1 MKWSF
6 ASYFFKVIFFSKN
19 RQRLLILAVVGLFI
33 SSFALIFL
41 QSTMGGLQHKLTN
54 RSKSVS
60 GVAIL
65 ELMPDFGMR
74 ADQLLMIL
82 TDAQNE
88 SENLSFVPEYEI
100 ELLMRSGGHISPA
113 IVHAMDF
120 QFARP
125 EFLEFALNPK
135 DENGHL
141 ADLIVGADLAFKMR
155 LNVGQDVQLISPA
168 HTDLVF
174 IGEVPRLATVAVQDV
189 ISTDVPEIDGLHA
202 WVRLSVVQNL
212 IRSKQINRVR
222 LFGNWDLVA
231 LEKLIAKRFPVETEA
246 MQIKLLSWE
255 EQNQTLVWALRLE
268 TTVMVFLFVSM
279 TMLVSL
285 CITSGLMIFFNK
297 VRSDL
302 ASFWILGSTRA
313 NLDKSSSFFLVLMS
327 SFSVGIG
334 LLVGLFALYLLDQ
347 YGGNIMPVGFVDRK
361 IPVRVDSLG
370 LFVSFFVPFTISII
384 FSFFSL
390 IQFRKDNQFID
401 IVRSVG

>member
-1 MKWSF
+1 MTWNF
-6 ASYFFKVIFFSKN
+6 AAYFFRVIFLSKN

-60 GVAIL
+60 GVAII
-65 ELMPDFGMR
+65 ELTSAFSDHK
-74 ADQLLMIL
+74 DQLLMFL
-82 TDAQNE
+82 TDQKTAPQ
-88 SENLSFVPEYEI
+88 SFVPEYEI
-100 ELLMRSGGHISPA
+100 ELLMRAGGYISPV

-120 QFARP
+120 KFARP
-125 EFLEFALNPK
+125 EFLEHALNPV
-135 DENGHL
+135 DEQGHL

-155 LNVGQDVQLISPA
+155 LNRGLDVQLISPA

-174 IGEVPRLATVAVQDV
+174 MGEVPRLASVSVQDM

-202 WVRLSVVQNL
+202 WVRLSLIQNL
-212 IRSKQINRVR
+212 IRSREINRVR
-222 LFGNWDLVA
+222 LFGPWNLSELERA
-231 LEKLIAKRFPVETEA
+231 LKTRFPESFTQQEFK
-246 MQIKLLSWE
+246 ILSWE
-255 EQNQTLVWALRLE
+255 QQNQTLVWALRLE
-268 TTVMVFLFVSM
+268 TTVMVFLFVCM

-302 ASFWILGSTRA
+302 ASFWILGSSRK
-313 NLDKSSSFFLVLMS
+313 NLDKSSALFLVFL
-327 SFSVGIG
+327 SFSSVAGGLAIG
-334 LLVGLFALYLLDQ
+334 LLALFVLDQ

-361 IPVRVDSLG
+361 IPVRVDSVG
-370 LFVSFFVPFTISII
+370 LLVSFFVPFTISIV

-390 IQFRKDNQFID
+390 IHFRKDNQFID